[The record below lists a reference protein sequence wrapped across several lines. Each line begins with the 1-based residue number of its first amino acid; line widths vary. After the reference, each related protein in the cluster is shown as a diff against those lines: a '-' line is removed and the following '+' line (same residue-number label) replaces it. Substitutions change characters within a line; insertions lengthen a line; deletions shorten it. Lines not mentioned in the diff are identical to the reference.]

1 MWLLKFHF
9 AFSVMCLLTFV
20 GFKHVFGKVI
30 KDNGWLEESKRK
42 FAFLSYWIFFIPF
55 LNILVLFCLFLMI
68 ASKKDEL
75 EKKLEELK
83 NREK

>member
-9 AFSVMCLLTFV
+9 AFSLLCLLTYIGFRHV
-20 GFKHVFGKVI
+20 GMQAI
-30 KDNGWLEESKRK
+30 KDNGYETRKKK
-42 FAFLSYWIFFIPF
+42 FAFSSYWIFFIPF
-55 LNILVLFCLFLMI
+55 LNILALFCLFLMI